1 VYCFIAV
8 EELDAI
14 KVGVPVNVTP
24 VAPFR
29 SKFAAA
35 VALAIAVKSF
45 AAAFA
50 LGIDT
55 GEISAKDKTKVA
67 SALTLNL
74 LFLLAR
80 TLHRQ
85 TIDR

>member
-1 VYCFIAV
+1 VNCFIAV
-8 EELDAI
+8 EAFAAI
-14 KVGVPVNVTP
+14 RVGVPVSVIP
-24 VAPFR
+24 VAPFKSR
-29 SKFAAA
+29 FAAA
-35 VALAIAVKSF
+35 VALATEAKSF
-45 AAAFA
+45 TAAFA
-50 LGIDT
+50 VGIVT
-55 GEISAKDKTKVA
+55 GEMSAKDKTKVA

>member
-24 VAPFR
+24 VAPFK
-29 SKFAAA
+29 SKFAAT
-35 VALAIAVKSF
+35 VALATVAKSF

-50 LGIDT
+50 L
-55 GEISAKDKTKVA
+55 
-67 SALTLNL
+67 
-74 LFLLAR
+74 
-80 TLHRQ
+80 
-85 TIDR
+85 

>member
-1 VYCFIAV
+1 VYCFIPFVAF
-8 EELDAI
+8 DAI
-14 KVGVPVNVTP
+14 KVGVPVNVIP
-24 VAPFR
+24 VAPFK
-29 SKFAAA
+29 SKFAAS
-35 VALAIAVKSF
+35 VAFATVAKTL
-45 AAAFA
+45 AAALA

-85 TIDR
+85 TIYR